1 MRYKQFFFTF
11 LIAAISCGFAGEI
24 DFSRYPK
31 RKCWAAGGVVTI
43 TPAFDAL
50 KLTWNP
56 AERKFMEFTFPQ
68 APLLGTFEKLTV
80 TVKLKRSEKSTLNAL
95 ALRLIDKDGE
105 IFQIKKMSA
114 RKRRS
119 SFTG

>member
-11 LIAAISCGFAGEI
+11 LIAAISCGLAGEV

-56 AERKFMEFTFPQ
+56 GGQGNSWNSLFRKPPSSE
-68 APLLGTFEKLTV
+68 PL
-80 TVKLKRSEKSTLNAL
+80 KS
-95 ALRLIDKDGE
+95 
-105 IFQIKKMSA
+105 
-114 RKRRS
+114 
-119 SFTG
+119 

>member
-56 AERKFMEFTFPQ
+56 A
-68 APLLGTFEKLTV
+68 
-80 TVKLKRSEKSTLNAL
+80 
-95 ALRLIDKDGE
+95 
-105 IFQIKKMSA
+105 
-114 RKRRS
+114 
-119 SFTG
+119 